1 MIFFPQGIL
10 EKPSEKGSLGTE
22 IPSSIYIN
30 PVGENRSL
38 LSPTPANESL
48 KKEDSKMKETDDRL
62 PPIHQEQYVSNE
74 AKE

>member
-1 MIFFPQGIL
+1 MAKTNFKCMFLIDDKLYKKAIL

-48 KKEDSKMKETDDRL
+48 KKEDSKMGRIMSEK
-62 PPIHQEQYVSNE
+62 
-74 AKE
+74 